1 MASGESK
8 LLEKKRLE
16 VEQIRRRIDPGK
28 LDFKTTDDVE
38 PLVGTVG
45 QERALEALEDGLN
58 MKMAGFNVYASG
70 RTGTGRN
77 STVRAH
83 VDEMATQMP
92 VPDDWVYLFNFDE
105 EEKPRAV
112 RMPSGKGRDFAKDMD
127 DFIEEAKQEIPKAFE
142 SEEHAKEKA
151 GTVQKVKEKQEEM
164 LRDLDKQA
172 REELDHTIRATP
184 QGLNTVPID
193 EEGEPISQEDFENLD
208 EKKKEDLREKSKK
221 LQQMI
226 AEAMSQAKR
235 MEKRMKEE
243 TQEQDR
249 KVALFAVGHLID
261 DLKKKYKEFED
272 LQEYLDAV
280 KEDVIDNL
288 DAFTEE
294 QNQQLQMLGMKPKKD
309 QALKKYKVNV
319 FVDHRNSE
327 GAPVIDERN
336 PTYYNLLGKLE
347 YQAQFGGM
355 STDFSM
361 LKAGA
366 FQRASGG
373 FLILQVLDVLR
384 HPFAW
389 EGLKRTLRKGEAKI
403 ENMWGDYQAVPA
415 ATLKPEAIPVDVKV
429 ILVGS
434 PMVYQ
439 LLNAYDNDF
448 HRLFKIKA
456 DFDVEM
462 DFTDEHLEKYAEFVR
477 ARCEENDLPPF
488 TREAVARIAEEGTR
502 LTGHQERLSARFLA
516 IADLIAEAGYRAKQN
531 GGKKAK
537 VEVEDVKT
545 ALEACRRRS
554 RMIQD
559 KIQRMIEED
568 VILID
573 TEDSE
578 TGQVNG
584 LAVLDI
590 GDYRFGRPNRI
601 TCVTSVGRG
610 GVVNIERESKMSGS
624 IHDKGVLIMSSFVRR
639 RFGRDKPLALDASIA
654 FEQSYSGI
662 EGDSASCAELY
673 TLLSSLSDLPLRQD
687 IAVTGSVN
695 QRGQVQPIGG
705 ANEKIEG
712 FFEVCKLKGLTGDQ
726 GVMIPSR
733 NVRHLML
740 NDEVVEAVEKG
751 KFSIYA
757 VETVD
762 EGIEILTGVEAG
774 FKGDDGKYPEG
785 SVYGRADRRLKEM
798 AEVLKDFGPMVSDGS
813 EGRGDGDSE

>member
-1 MASGESK
+1 MASQKSK
-8 LLEKKRLE
+8 LLEEKRLG
-16 VEQIRRRIDPGK
+16 VEEIRRRIDPDK
-28 LDFKTTDDVE
+28 FDFKTTDDVKA
-38 PLVGTVG
+38 LVGTVG

-83 VDEMATQMP
+83 VDALAAEMPM
-92 VPDDWVYLFNFDE
+92 PDDWVYVYNFDE

-112 RMPSGKGRDFAKDMD
+112 RLPPGKGRDLAKDMD
-127 DFIEEAKQEIPKAFE
+127 GFIEEAKQEIPKAFE

-184 QGLNTVPID
+184 QGLNTVPLD
-193 EEGEPISQEDFENLD
+193 DEGEPISQEDFEKLD

-235 MEKRMKEE
+235 MEKEMKEE

-261 DLKKKYKEFED
+261 DLKEKYKGFEE
-272 LQEYLDAV
+272 LQEYFDDI
-280 KEDVIDNL
+280 KQDVIDNL

-294 QNQQLQMLGMKPKKD
+294 QNQQLQMLGMKAKKE

-366 FQRASGG
+366 FQKASGG
-373 FLILQVLDVLR
+373 FLILQILDVLR

-389 EGLKRTLRKGEAKI
+389 EGLKRTLRTGKAKI

-415 ATLKPEAIPVDVKV
+415 ATLKPEPIPVDVKV
-429 ILVGS
+429 VLVGS

-448 HRLFKIKA
+448 HRLFKVKA
-456 DFDVEM
+456 DFDMEM
-462 DFTDEHLEKYAEFVR
+462 DFTDEHLKKYAEFVR

-488 TREAVARIAEEGTR
+488 TKEAVARIAEEGTR

-516 IADLIAEAGYRAKQN
+516 IADLIAEAGYRAKQK
-531 GGKKAK
+531 GGKKGGKAK
-537 VEVEDVKT
+537 RVEVDDVKT
-545 ALEACRRRS
+545 AIDACRRRS

-573 TEDSE
+573 TKDSE

-590 GDYRFGRPNRI
+590 GDYQFGRPNRI
-601 TCVTSVGRG
+601 SCVTSVGRG

-624 IHDKGVLIMSSFVRR
+624 IHDKGVLIMSGFVRR
-639 RFGRDKPLALDASIA
+639 RFGQDKPLALDASIG

-712 FFEVCKLKGLTGDQ
+712 FFEVCRLKGLTGDQ

-740 NDEVVEAVEKG
+740 NDEVVEAVENG
-751 KFSIYA
+751 KFNIYA
-757 VETVD
+757 VDTVE

-774 FKGDDGKYPEG
+774 VKDDNGKYTEN
-785 SVYGRADRRLKEM
+785 SVYGRADRRLREM
-798 AEVLKDFGPMVSDGS
+798 AEVLKDFGPMQQEQGAV
-813 EGRGDGDSE
+813 

>member
-1 MASGESK
+1 
-8 LLEKKRLE
+8 
-16 VEQIRRRIDPGK
+16 
-28 LDFKTTDDVE
+28 
-38 PLVGTVG
+38 
-45 QERALEALEDGLN
+45 
-58 MKMAGFNVYASG
+58 
-70 RTGTGRN
+70 
-77 STVRAH
+77 AH
-83 VDEMATQMP
+83 VDAMASQMP
-92 VPDDWVYLFNFDE
+92 VPDDWVYLYNFDE

-112 RMPSGKGRDFAKDMD
+112 RLSSGKGREFAKDMD
-127 DFIEEAKQEIPKAFE
+127 NFIEEAKQEIPKAFE

-164 LRDLDKQA
+164 LQDLDKQA

-184 QGLNTVPID
+184 QGLTTVPLD
-193 EEGEPISQEDFENLD
+193 DEGEPISQEDFEKLD
-208 EKKKEDLREKSKK
+208 EKKKEDLRKKSKK

-235 MEKRMKEE
+235 MEKEMKDEA
-243 TQEQDR
+243 QEQDR

-261 DLKKKYKEFED
+261 ELKEKYDEYEELKEYFD
-272 LQEYLDAV
+272 DV

-288 DAFTEE
+288 DAFIEE
-294 QNQQLQMLGMKPKKD
+294 QNQQLQMLGMNAKKE
-309 QALKKYKVNV
+309 QALKKYEVNV

-347 YQAQFGGM
+347 YQVQFGGM

-361 LKAGA
+361 VKAGA

-389 EGLKRTLRKGEAKI
+389 EGLKRTLRTGKAKI

-415 ATLKPEAIPVDVKV
+415 ATLKPEPIPVDVKV
-429 ILVGS
+429 VLVGS
-434 PMVYQ
+434 PMIYQ

-448 HRLFKIKA
+448 HRLFKVKA

-462 DFTDEHLEKYAEFVR
+462 DLTDEHLGKYAEFVR
-477 ARCEENDLPPF
+477 GRCEENDLLPF
-488 TREAVARIAEEGTR
+488 TKEAVARIAEEGTR

-516 IADLIAEAGYRAKQN
+516 VADLISEAGYRAKQK
-531 GGKKAK
+531 GGKAKK

-545 ALEACRRRS
+545 ALDACRRRS

-610 GVVNIERESKMSGS
+610 GVVNIERESKMSGN
-624 IHDKGVLIMSSFVRR
+624 IHDKGVLMMGGFVRR
-639 RFGRDKPLALDASIA
+639 RFGQDKPLALDASIG

-673 TLLSSLSDLPLRQD
+673 TLLSSLSELPLRQD

-705 ANEKIEG
+705 VNEKIEG

-751 KFSIYA
+751 KFNIYA
-757 VETVD
+757 VDTVD
-762 EGIEILTGVEAG
+762 EGIEILTGTAAG
-774 FKGDDGKYPEG
+774 AKGDDGKYPED
-785 SVYGRADRRLKEM
+785 SVYGRADRRLREM
-798 AEVLKDFGPMVSDGS
+798 AEVLKDFGPMPQEQGS
-813 EGRGDGDSE
+813 GRRDEDSE